1 MSLKCR
7 RSKPVRG
14 RSWERIN
21 RMRRRALAD
30 LLRYGIKVDE
40 ASIARYLAF
49 DKAAIVRGKPLVFP
63 SGRARLDRA
72 MFDYAQQIIAAG
84 ETP

>member
-1 MSLKCR
+1 MSLKTR
-7 RSKPVRG
+7 RAKPVRG

-40 ASIARYLAF
+40 ASIARYLGF
-49 DKAAIVRGKPLVFP
+49 DKAAIVQGRPMTFP
-63 SGRARLDRA
+63 RGRARLDRA
-72 MFDYAQQIIAAG
+72 MFDYAQQIIEA
-84 ETP
+84 ENQS